1 MLAQRWIN
9 VRKNEKE
16 ALEVKKHCNRNEEY
30 LEFFSRLD
38 MDEKIF
44 SELEYMQ
51 IEIRNLENC
60 KSCNICIIGI
70 LNEENRRNIET
81 IFEYFPKLMS
91 DLQFIDLRGH
101 QVG

>member
-1 MLAQRWIN
+1 MKVDNMKAVSWRIMLAQRWIN

-30 LEFFSRLD
+30 LEFFSRLIWMRKD
-38 MDEKIF
+38 F

-51 IEIRNLENC
+51 IEIRNLKTA

-70 LNEENRRNIET
+70 LE
-81 IFEYFPKLMS
+81 
-91 DLQFIDLRGH
+91 
-101 QVG
+101 